1 MVKTICNALVI
12 TRLGQSEMTTWSET
26 DTDAQ
31 LIGWAIAG
39 DNEAF
44 AQLVRRHQ
52 RSVYAYLVRRAGS
65 PAAEDLLADVWM
77 AAFRSRA
84 SFDTRWDSARPWLY
98 GIARNRLRS
107 HWARLKRE
115 ESVQDDAADPWPE
128 VDDRLAASVIVG
140 NLSAAL
146 DSLSP
151 EQREVLLLVA
161 WEELTPTEIALVLG
175 IPASTVRSHLHRARR
190 SLLGDARGSRPPNP
204 FTIAR
209 RIDHGCI

>member
-1 MVKTICNALVI
+1 MKEKCNALVI
-12 TRLGQSEMTTWSET
+12 SRLVQSEMTTWSEM

-39 DNEAF
+39 DSEAF

-52 RSVYAYLVRRAGS
+52 GPVYAYLARRAGS

-84 SFDTRWDSARPWLY
+84 SFDARWDSARPWLF
-98 GIARNRLRS
+98 GIARNGLQK
-107 HWARLKRE
+107 HWARLHRE
-115 ESVQDDAADPWPE
+115 VSAEGEVSDPWPE

-146 DSLSP
+146 NALSR

-190 SLLGDARGSRPPNP
+190 SPLGDATPLAAAETSHYCKE
-204 FTIAR
+204 T
-209 RIDHGCI
+209 

>member
-1 MVKTICNALVI
+1 MVKEECNALVVS
-12 TRLGQSEMTTWSET
+12 RLVQSEMSTWSEM

-39 DNEAF
+39 DSEAF

-52 RSVYAYLVRRAGS
+52 GPVYAYLARRAGS

-84 SFDTRWDSARPWLY
+84 SFDARWDSARPWLF
-98 GIARNRLRS
+98 GIARNSLRK
-107 HWARLKRE
+107 HWARLRKE
-115 ESVQDDAADPWPE
+115 DAVQDETSDPWPE
-128 VDDRLAASVIVG
+128 VEDRLAASVIVG

-146 DSLSP
+146 NALSP

-190 SLLGDARGSRPPNP
+190 SLLGDTTPLSAAETSHYCKE
-204 FTIAR
+204 T
-209 RIDHGCI
+209 